1 MPLLNSLV
9 VAVLPLIPKSIVGK
23 VAKRYIAGTQL
34 SDAVHSVQTLNQNS
48 ITATMDLLGEDVTNI
63 EEVEVVKKGILSILK
78 AIQENKLGSGVSVK
92 PTQLGLKLDKE
103 LAYQNIK
110 TIIKEAA
117 QSGIFVRIDMED
129 SSTTDATLSLY
140 RRLKVEGLRNTGA
153 VIQACLKRSE
163 SDIRALV
170 KENADFRLCKGI
182 YDESPSIA
190 FKGRQEI
197 RDNYLKLLR
206 IILENGSQVGIATHD
221 DFLIDGAQKLL
232 QEMHAP
238 HGKYEFQ
245 MLLGVREK
253 KRAEIVRAGHRLRVY
268 IPFGGQWYAY
278 STRRLKEN
286 PLMAWYITKA
296 IFIRS

>member
-129 SSTTDATLSLY
+129 SSTTDATISLY

-206 IILENGSQVGIATHD
+206 INLENCSQVGKAVMAYTQNNGE
-221 DFLIDGAQKLL
+221 FFPFTWGQASGCGGPYDGISTVALGDSSANAIPGN
-232 QEMHAP
+232 MAP
-238 HGKYEFQ
+238 YYGG
-245 MLLGVREK
+245 LTGGLSCNRRRSGGGSGTD
-253 KRAEIVRAGHRLRVY
+253 AGSAL
-268 IPFGGQWYAY
+268 
-278 STRRLKEN
+278 S
-286 PLMAWYITKA
+286 
-296 IFIRS
+296 